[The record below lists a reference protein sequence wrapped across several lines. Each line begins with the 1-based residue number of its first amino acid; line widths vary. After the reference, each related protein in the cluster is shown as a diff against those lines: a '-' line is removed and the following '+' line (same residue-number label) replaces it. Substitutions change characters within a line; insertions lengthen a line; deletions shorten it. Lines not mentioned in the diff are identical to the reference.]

1 MKKKIH
7 FIVNPISGR
16 HNKDKFPQKVSSLID
31 KDLFDYHISLTE
43 YAGHAEELAKESVK
57 DGFDIVTAVGGDG
70 TINEIAKCLIDTD
83 VTLAIIPFGSGN
95 GLAHHLKL
103 PLNIEK
109 AIKEVINN
117 GFVTKI
123 DTATIN
129 DRPFISI
136 AGIGFDALVA
146 DSFSKDPNR
155 GLKTYL
161 KIITEEYPFFE
172 PEQYKM
178 SFDDTNT
185 IDCTPL
191 FISFANA
198 NQFGFNAAISP
209 KASLNDGFLDV
220 CVFRKPY
227 LIEVPIVAGMMMTQ
241 MIDKS
246 NYVDIYKAKKIN
258 VIRNK
263 SGIANVDG
271 EVVNMEKDIEVKIK
285 ELSLNVLIPR
295 IF

>member
-1 MKKKIH
+1 MKKKVH

-16 HNKDKFPQKVSSLID
+16 HNKEKFPLKVSRLINEE
-31 KDLFDYHISLTE
+31 LFDYHISFTE
-43 YAGHAEELAKESVK
+43 YAGHAEELATKSVN
-57 DGFDIVTAVGGDG
+57 DGFDIVVAVGGDG
-70 TINEIAKCLIDTD
+70 TINEIAKCLIDTN
-83 VTLAIIPFGSGN
+83 VVLGIIPFGSGN

-103 PLNIEK
+103 PLNIDK

-117 GFVTKI
+117 GFATKI

-129 DRPFISI
+129 GSPFISI
-136 AGIGFDALVA
+136 AGVGFDALVA

-172 PEQYKM
+172 PEKYQLT
-178 SFDDTNT
+178 FDDTDT
-185 IDCTPL
+185 IDCAPL

-220 CVFRKPY
+220 CVFRKPF

-258 VIRNK
+258 VIRKKN
-263 SGIANVDG
+263 GIANVDG
-271 EVVNMEKDIEVKIK
+271 EVVEMEKDIEVKIK
-285 ELSLNVLIPR
+285 ELSLNILIPR